1 MAECLLTIQIDTIIT
16 LSLTHSG
23 CLTLQ
28 MGEKCIEELAVGL
41 PHHVYP
47 VFDLYGKCEK
57 ISLFDGFDLANGTP
71 INDEITM
78 SNANLM
84 NLDADRNVPQCEKA
98 DLEVHEK
105 ETENTLPTINGCNGT
120 GAM

>member
-1 MAECLLTIQIDTIIT
+1 MKIQKDTTIT
-16 LSLTHSG
+16 LTLTHSG

-28 MGEKCIEELAVGL
+28 MGEKSAIELAVGL

-57 ISLFDGFDLANGTP
+57 ISMFDGFDLANGTP
-71 INDEITM
+71 INEEVSMAT
-78 SNANLM
+78 ANLI
-84 NLDADRNVPQCEKA
+84 NSDSDADRNVPQCEKA

-105 ETENTLPTINGCNGT
+105 ETESSLPSGCCGSGS